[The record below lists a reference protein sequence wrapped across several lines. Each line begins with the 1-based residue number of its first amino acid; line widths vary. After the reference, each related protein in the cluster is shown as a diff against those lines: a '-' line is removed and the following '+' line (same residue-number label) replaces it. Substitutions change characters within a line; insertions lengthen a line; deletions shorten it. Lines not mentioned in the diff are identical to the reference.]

1 MSAEAPQRY
10 TIAVDFDGV
19 LHSYVSGWV
28 AADALPDPPVPGAI
42 EWLNEVAAEYDIL
55 ILTTRARYPE
65 AIPAIEA
72 WLREHGFTGECVV
85 TCEKGPAL
93 LYLDD
98 RAWRFRGKF
107 PTLRTIR
114 YAKPW
119 RVGDPAKPGARA
131 VIRQRGQEQ
140 KKLQDRQRRLKF
152 ELRAERD
159 RSGLIHEALHDAL
172 DLADEETCE
181 FCPEKPAA
189 AGAATV
195 HAPDPSLGASA

>member
-1 MSAEAPQRY
+1 VTAVEQRY
-10 TIAVDFDGV
+10 SIAVDLDGV

-42 EWLNEVAAEYDIL
+42 EWLNEVAIEYDVI

-65 AIPAIEA
+65 AIPAIEQ

-107 PTLRTIR
+107 PNLKTIR

-119 RVGDPAKPGARA
+119 RVGDPEKPTVRDIIRKRGA
-131 VIRQRGQEQ
+131 EQ
-140 KKLQDRQRRLKF
+140 QKLQDRQHRLKY
-152 ELRAERD
+152 ELRTERA
-159 RSGLIHEALHDAL
+159 RSEQIHEALHDAL

-181 FCPEKPAA
+181 FCPKAPQIHAPAA
-189 AGAATV
+189 
-195 HAPDPSLGASA
+195 SLGADT